1 MRVHDLDADDAADA
15 VDGPADRVPVD
26 RAAVISDKPRVGAD
40 VFEVGR
46 GPLGEQ
52 RDQLRV

>member
-1 MRVHDLDADDAADA
+1 VRVHDLDADDAADA